1 MCGRI
6 KRRLNILVETA
17 DPFCCFVVL
26 LRLIYNSPETGYDRI
41 NELYLIQEI
50 ASITTGEK
58 GGLHIGNNK
67 NKKINYFN
75 SFFSFRYG
83 GTTQHLERKKKK
95 NFMLYKMQRHVW
107 WWWPTGPCT
116 VPTLRYFRVL
126 VMFVFETLRASST
139 QKKKRQTES
148 MTYRAFP
155 SVDT

>member
-75 SFFSFRYG
+75 SFFFFPLRRDDA
-83 GTTQHLERKKKK
+83 TTRAQKKKK
-95 NFMLYKMQRHVW
+95 FDVIQNAASR
-107 WWWPTGPCT
+107 
-116 VPTLRYFRVL
+116 L
-126 VMFVFETLRASST
+126 VVVADGAVYST
-139 QKKKRQTES
+139 YS
-148 MTYRAFP
+148 PLF
-155 SVDT
+155 

>member
-1 MCGRI
+1 M
-6 KRRLNILVETA
+6 ETA

-83 GTTQHLERKKKK
+83 GTTQQLERKR
-95 NFMLYKMQRHVW
+95 NVIQNA
-107 WWWPTGPCT
+107 
-116 VPTLRYFRVL
+116 
-126 VMFVFETLRASST
+126 ASRLMVADGAVYST
-139 QKKKRQTES
+139 YS
-148 MTYRAFP
+148 PLF
-155 SVDT
+155 